1 MSNLVNL
8 TTILNQIPLQITNDQ
23 SDQLMEYLRLL
34 LRANQTTNLTA
45 ITDFN
50 EALVKHIY
58 DSLLI
63 MTVPEF
69 ESAKSIIDV
78 GSGGGLP
85 GIPLA
90 ICNPRKKIA
99 SLEATQKKI
108 NFQIEVAQTL
118 NLSNFFPVWGRAEAL
133 AKQSDHREQYDL
145 AIARAVAPLN
155 ILAELTIP
163 FVKLEGHAIFYKGK
177 EAENEIFN
185 GKYAVNILGAEI
197 CDTKSFILP
206 YDYGARVLVILNK
219 TNQTLSKYPR
229 KPGVPQKRPL

>member
-8 TTILNQIPLQITNDQ
+8 NKILNDISLQISNNRL
-23 SDQLMEYLRLL
+23 DQLMEYIRILL
-34 LRANQTTNLTA
+34 KANQTTNLTA

-69 ESAKSIIDV
+69 KSAQRIIDV

-90 ICNPRKKIA
+90 ICNPEKEIV

-108 NFQIEVAQTL
+108 NFQIKAAHRL
-118 NLSNFFPVWGRAEAL
+118 NISNFFPVWGRAETL
-133 AKQSDHREQYDL
+133 AKQSHHREQYDL

-155 ILAELTIP
+155 ILVELTIP
-163 FVKLEGHAIFYKGK
+163 FVKLEGNAIFYKGK
-177 EAENEIFN
+177 EVENEIFN
-185 GKYAVNILGAEI
+185 GKHAVEILGAEI
-197 CDTKSFILP
+197 SGTKSFVLP
-206 YDYGARVLVILNK
+206 YDYGARFLVILNK
-219 TNQTLSKYPR
+219 INHTLSKYPR